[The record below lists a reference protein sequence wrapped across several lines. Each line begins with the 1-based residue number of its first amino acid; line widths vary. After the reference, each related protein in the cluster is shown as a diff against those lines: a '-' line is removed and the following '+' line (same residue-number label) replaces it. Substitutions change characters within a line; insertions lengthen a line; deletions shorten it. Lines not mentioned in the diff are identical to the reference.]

1 MMAAVVFGAAGCTA
15 QPATSATN
23 TEASTGSDVTSS
35 GGSTDAGTTSAATS
49 AATTDEPTSG
59 TSSGPG
65 TSSTEPATAGTTA
78 EPTGTAP
85 SSTTDPGTSTGE
97 PKLGPCPPG
106 KYLLCESFD
115 DTEVGAIPPGWVRHG
130 DPIGVA
136 DDAAVSGAHSLK
148 MGPIPVWE
156 RRIYHD
162 AAALGSGHWGRIRYK
177 VALPVPDA
185 FVHSTLVALY
195 GKGPTTGDQEVR
207 VVDTVKE
214 DVDGWND
221 DGNGNHFQYLY
232 NVQPN
237 GPEFG
242 KGSDYD
248 WKFDDEW
255 HCAEWH
261 IDGPTQSYDF
271 YIDGAIVEQISIA
284 NGPGNTRARRSPT
297 PSARSASAGSTTRS
311 RRRGSPRGS
320 TTSRS
325 TTSGSAART
334 EPGAGRRQARA
345 ISTRTSSSRS
355 GWEKNGE

>member
-1 MMAAVVFGAAGCTA
+1 MDRTGVRGAVRRAVAAALVLGAAGASCTS
-15 QPATSATN
+15 QPATSGTD
-23 TEASTGSDVTSS
+23 TQASTGGDSGSSSGSEGTTSS
-35 GGSTDAGTTSAATS
+35 GTSS
-49 AATTDEPTSG
+49 ATTDAPTSS

-65 TSSTEPATAGTTA
+65 PGSSDTGTTGTTGEA
-78 EPTGTAP
+78 TGTG
-85 SSTTDPGTSTGE
+85 STSISDTSTSTGE
-97 PKLGPCPPG
+97 PDLGPCPPG
-106 KYLLCESFD
+106 KYLICESFD
-115 DTEVGAIPPGWVRHG
+115 DTEVGAIPQGWVRHG
-130 DPIGVA
+130 DPIAVA
-136 DDAAVSGAHSLK
+136 DDAAVSGSHSLK

-162 AAALGSGHWGRIRYK
+162 AAALGSGHWGRVRYK

-185 FVHSTLVALY
+185 FVHSTIVALY

-214 DVDGWND
+214 DADGWNN

-248 WKFDDEW
+248 WKFDDQW

-284 NGPGNTRARRSPT
+284 NGPGNY
-297 PSARSASAGSTTRS
+297 AGSEIPDAFSEVRI
-311 RRRGSPRGS
+311 GWVNYQESP
-320 TTSRS
+320 
-325 TTSGSAART
+325 
-334 EPGAGRRQARA
+334 PGFTAWIDDVALDDERIGCQD
-345 ISTRTSSSRS
+345 
-355 GWEKNGE
+355 